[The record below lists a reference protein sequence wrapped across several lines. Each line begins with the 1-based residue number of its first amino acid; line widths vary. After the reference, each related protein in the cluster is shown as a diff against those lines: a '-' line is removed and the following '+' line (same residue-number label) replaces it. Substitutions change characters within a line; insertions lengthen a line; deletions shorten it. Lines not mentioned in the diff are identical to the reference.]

1 MANPNLKRIFPHPIT
16 LSKTLKF
23 KKITISGKK
32 RRLSKAVTIEDLR
45 KIAKRRTPRGPF
57 DYTDGA
63 AESESS
69 LSRARALYSNLE
81 FRPNVLRD
89 VSKLDTSVEILE
101 RNLLFLSELLRQ
113 DLHA

>member
-1 MANPNLKRIFPHPIT
+1 MTNPNLKRIFPNPIT

-23 KKITISGKK
+23 KKIIISGKR
-32 RRLSKAVTIEDLR
+32 RRLSTAVTIEDLR

-101 RNLLFLSELLRQ
+101 
-113 DLHA
+113 